1 MIWQLNLRINATPVS
16 QSVSIAAYA
25 HTAPGHMWHMQT
37 STFPICDVA
46 EKQTTDEIR
55 DRNKLNPFRARSRP
69 NQPKTRNCHPFLHLF
84 FFWFLDLSQCRKACA
99 ECRKTNFGQ
108 IFRQKP
114 KKSETFGVAVL
125 SNFFFWG
132 IFALNLLEIQNRSFL
147 TLCAFFFVALSDQSM
162 MTLSRGL
169 SSDGN
174 WTEETSIYVAF
185 FAHFVW
191 CLFKLEKWLTSWNWC
206 PSTLISIVVRGPLIV
221 TWM

>member
-1 MIWQLNLRINATPVS
+1 LIWQLNLRINATPVS

-108 IFRQKP
+108 IFRQKAE
-114 KKSETFGVAVL
+114 KKTKIWGWD
-125 SNFFFWG
+125 FWGGSFVQIFCGG

-147 TLCAFFFVALSDQSM
+147 TLCALFFVALSDQSM

-191 CLFKLEKWLTSWNWC
+191 CLFKFEKWLTS
-206 PSTLISIVVRGPLIV
+206 
-221 TWM
+221 